1 MEHYRA
7 VIKVTFVGAGSIEF
21 TRNVVTDLCAYP
33 EFRGE
38 LHLALYDISA
48 ERLAHAERLA
58 RRIAAQTG
66 ADAVV
71 SATRDRREAL
81 DGARYVINEVQV
93 GGYDATRADFDIP
106 ARYGV
111 RQTIGD
117 TLGIGGIFRGLRTIP
132 VTTALARD
140 MHDVC
145 PDATLLSYSNPMA
158 MLPWSVYEGTPF
170 TRVFGLCHS
179 VRDTQAFLTGL
190 VGADPARVRF
200 LTAGFNHQA
209 FVLRFEQDGESLY
222 PRLAEVID
230 GSPEL
235 QRRVRVEIYRRFGYF
250 PTESSEHSAEYVPW
264 FMRHDGQI
272 ERFRIFVGDY
282 LARSEE
288 NLRELESLQQAL
300 ASDAPL
306 DLEPSHELAS
316 LFIHSLETGTERE
329 LHVNIRNGGLITS
342 LPDECCVEVPCTGRG
357 GRPEAGAGRRAA
369 AAAGRAEPDLPQ
381 RGRADRPGRAGGVAG
396 PRVPGRAARPE
407 HRGHADHHAD
417 RGHVRRAVRG
427 AQGSAPRGVHALSGA
442 RRLAP
447 GPDTQEGPCAS
458 RLIQR
463 LIQRPGRSAGLTAL
477 VAGLVLVP
485 LTAVAPASARPRRR
499 PPPRAPR
506 SPRLSITARCGSAV
520 RPGTAPWSRPPGW
533 PGPRPGCRAG

>member
-33 EFRGE
+33 EFHGG

-48 ERLAHAERLA
+48 ERLAFAERLA
-58 RRIAAQTG
+58 RRIAAQAG
-66 ADAVV
+66 AGATV
-71 SATRDRREAL
+71 SATLERREAL

-93 GGYDATRADFDIP
+93 GGYAATRADFDIP

-170 TRVFGLCHS
+170 TRVYGLCHS

-190 VGADPARVRF
+190 VGADPDRVRF

-209 FVLRFEQDGESLY
+209 FVLRFEQDGQSLY

-264 FMRHDGQI
+264 FMRHDDQI
-272 ERFRIFVGDY
+272 EQFRIFVGDY

-300 ASDAPL
+300 ASDEPL
-306 DLEPSHELAS
+306 GTDPTHELAS
-316 LFIHSLETGTERE
+316 LFIHSVETGTERE

-342 LPDECCVEVPCTGRG
+342 LPDACCVEVPCVV
-357 GRPEAGAGRRAA
+357 GAGGAKPVPVGALPPQLAALNRTFLNVVELTVRAA
-369 AAAGRAEPDLPQ
+369 LEESRDHVYQAALLDPNTAATLTTAQTVAMCDELFAAHRDLLP
-381 RGRADRPGRAGGVAG
+381 
-396 PRVPGRAARPE
+396 AAF
-407 HRGHADHHAD
+407 AA
-417 RGHVRRAVRG
+417 
-427 AQGSAPRGVHALSGA
+427 
-442 RRLAP
+442 
-447 GPDTQEGPCAS
+447 
-458 RLIQR
+458 
-463 LIQRPGRSAGLTAL
+463 
-477 VAGLVLVP
+477 
-485 LTAVAPASARPRRR
+485 
-499 PPPRAPR
+499 
-506 SPRLSITARCGSAV
+506 
-520 RPGTAPWSRPPGW
+520 
-533 PGPRPGCRAG
+533 